1 MDEYAEYYFIRE
13 PQAQRVDPGDIS
25 AQLALKERLHCKP
38 FKWYMEKVAYDVLP
52 SYPIPP
58 KNKVWGEAR
67 NPQTGKCLD
76 RMGGIPGPL
85 GVNGCHGYGGN
96 QLLRLNTEGQLAQGE
111 WCLTPKGVRVEANHC
126 VKGTVN
132 GPWAYEEVSNMY
144 ISPVC
149 VISEFFLQFLP
160 SILSDPPRSH
170 GGIDDGWLARA
181 KGASI

>member
-1 MDEYAEYYFIRE
+1 
-13 PQAQRVDPGDIS
+13 
-25 AQLALKERLHCKP
+25 
-38 FKWYMEKVAYDVLP
+38 MEKVAYDVLP

-96 QLLRLNTEGQLAQGE
+96 QLIRLNTEGQLAQGE

-132 GPWAYEEVSNMY
+132 GPWAYDEETGHIIYTRSRTCLTVDKPNQGDLTLTRCD
-144 ISPVC
+144 IDEPLQKFVWT
-149 VISEFFLQFLP
+149 EFYQ
-160 SILSDPPRSH
+160 
-170 GGIDDGWLARA
+170 
-181 KGASI
+181 

>member
-1 MDEYAEYYFIRE
+1 
-13 PQAQRVDPGDIS
+13 
-25 AQLALKERLHCKP
+25 
-38 FKWYMEKVAYDVLP
+38 MEKVAYDVLP

-96 QLLRLNTEGQLAQGE
+96 QLIRLNTEGQLAQGE

-132 GPWAYEEVSNMY
+132 GPWAYEEHTKEMAYGSRLV
-144 ISPVC
+144 
-149 VISEFFLQFLP
+149 LP
-160 SILSDPPRSH
+160 LVVAQLCGSRHRGGALVKIGRCAVEPPEL
-170 GGIDDGWLARA
+170 IQD
-181 KGASI
+181 